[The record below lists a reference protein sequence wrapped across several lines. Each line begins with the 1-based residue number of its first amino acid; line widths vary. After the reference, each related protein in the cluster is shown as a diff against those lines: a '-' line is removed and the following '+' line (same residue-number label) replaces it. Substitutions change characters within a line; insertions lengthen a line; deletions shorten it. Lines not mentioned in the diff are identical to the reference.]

1 MRRELQPVNNYIYH
15 TSLYIPNKKCV
26 QIRELQ
32 ATIYHTALSA
42 TKCVQEVS
50 YTYSLDRHALRFT
63 QHGPWTEFAP
73 KQLQLVNVYH
83 SA

>member
-1 MRRELQPVNNYIYH
+1 M
-15 TSLYIPNKKCV
+15 TNKKCV

-32 ATIYHTALSA
+32 ATIYHTALTV

-50 YTYSLDRHALRFT
+50 NTYSLDCHAIRFA